1 MTLTPE
7 TVERL
12 IDEAGREQVF
22 RRARELGWGGS
33 LPPLW
38 VWHQIAAE
46 IISGRATTE
55 EKQG

>member
-12 IDEAGREQVF
+12 IDEAGLEQVL

-33 LPPLW
+33 WPPLW
-38 VWHQIAAE
+38 VWHQIATE
-46 IISGRATTE
+46 LISERTTTE